1 MIATDRNSP
10 RVPLAIPF
18 GWYQVLYSSELAVG
32 EAKPITYF
40 DTDLVVF
47 RTESGITK
55 VIDAYCAHMGAHL
68 GYGIREH
75 AGSAS
80 AVVGENIVCP
90 FHGWQFSGEGQCK
103 HIPYATN
110 LPPRVAR
117 GEQLIRPYPVR
128 EINQCILVWYHP
140 DGIKPTFEPPVV
152 PEAALD
158 NEEWGDIKSFT
169 WEISTHMQEIGENAV
184 DAAHFHFVHGTN
196 DIPDVLKQEFGEFT
210 RHGLLKTRNETP
222 RGVIEGFIENVS
234 TGPGLSVIKFSGICD
249 TLLLA
254 NLTQYT
260 LSMRGLCTL
269 LFRKRSMEKQF
280 LGVLETLLLP
290 TSDRKWKKISLFGT
304 AKRYYEKPLLC
315 DGDGPFAK
323 FRKWYGQFIPDTPPP
338 ELRGH
343 PN

>member
-1 MIATDRNSP
+1 MIATDRTSP
-10 RVPLAIPF
+10 RVPLAMPF

-47 RTESGITK
+47 RTESGLTK

-75 AGSAS
+75 AGAAA

-90 FHGWQFSGEGQCK
+90 FHGWQFNGEGQCK
-103 HIPYATN
+103 HIPYAKN

-117 GEQLIRPYPVR
+117 GEKLIRSYPVR

-140 DGIKPTFEPPVV
+140 DGIEPTFEPPVV

-184 DAAHFHFVHGTN
+184 DAAHFHFVHGTS
-196 DIPDVLKQEFGEFT
+196 DIPDVQKQEFGEFT
-210 RHGLLKTRNETP
+210 RHGLLKTRSETP

-254 NLTQYT
+254 NLTPVHSEHARAMYSFIQKKVNGET
-260 LSMRGLCTL
+260 ISGGIGDAIIANI
-269 LFRKRSMEKQF
+269 RSQME
-280 LGVLETLLLP
+280 EDIIIW
-290 TSDRKWKKISLFGT
+290 SR
-304 AKRYYEKPLLC
+304 KRYYEKPLLC

-323 FRKWYGQFIPDTPPP
+323 FRKWYGQFIPDLPAN
-338 ELRGH
+338 H
-343 PN
+343 